1 MQIMRDRSAF
11 ALDPFAVACT
21 PMGNALN
28 FVLLAGFTVVT
39 GLLFA
44 GIMSRLMGMNFGLV
58 RRLLSGV
65 IAIALFDPVLNGMRG
80 TILGASGVTQLYLT
94 LLGIAASVL
103 GAMICLVLA
112 EVLVPT
118 GSLPRPVDLVRGLRG
133 RLARTRRYSRIL
145 RIAVRHGLG
154 PYLSGRRRADFEQ
167 AGGRSRMAASL
178 ATALDEAGVTF
189 VKLGQILST
198 RRDLLPPEFVDEL
211 SRLRDRVSPAP
222 WDQVAQVLAADLGRP
237 LDEVFADVSR
247 EPLAA
252 ASVAQVHAATLLSGE
267 RVVVKVQRPGIG
279 SVVERDLDIV
289 ARLAS
294 TLHSRTRWGRTIG
307 VRELAAGFADAMRE
321 ELDFRVETA
330 NMIAVAA
337 GRRTAVVYPRPYE
350 ALSGRRVLVMER
362 LDGVALSSAGPDT
375 PDREGLA
382 RTLLDTMLRQVMMD
396 GVFHADPHPG
406 NVLLLSGG
414 GLGMIDFGSVGRLDG
429 ALREALQRLLLAMD
443 KADVLGVADAL
454 LEVVRRPDE
463 IDQAR
468 LERSIGQFLARHM
481 APGASAGVR
490 MFADLF
496 RIVADFGLSVPPE
509 VAAVFRAL
517 ATLEGGLTQLSPGF
531 DLVAEA
537 RTVAAGYVHQG
548 VDADTLRRTAMDELV
563 TLVPMLRRLPRRVDR
578 IAGAL
583 ENGRLSVNIR
593 LLADQRGRQYVM
605 ALLHQVLLT
614 VLGATAGVMAVI
626 LLVGD
631 SSQQQVTLLQACGYS
646 LLIISAVLVLRVL
659 AMIFRRDR

>member
-1 MQIMRDRSAF
+1 LQIMRDRSAI
-11 ALDPFAVACT
+11 ALAPFAVACT
-21 PMGNALN
+21 LMGNVLD

-44 GIMSRLMGMNFGLV
+44 GLMSRLMGMNFGLV
-58 RRLLSGV
+58 RRLLAGMV
-65 IAIALFDPVLNGMRG
+65 AIALFNPVLNGMRS
-80 TILGASGVTQLYLT
+80 TILGASGVSQLYLT
-94 LLGIAASVL
+94 LLGLAASVL

-118 GSLPRPVDLVRGLRG
+118 GSLPRPMDVVRGLRG
-133 RLARTRRYSRIL
+133 RLARARRYSRIL

-167 AGGRSRMAASL
+167 AGGRSRMADSL

-198 RRDLLPPEFVDEL
+198 RRDLLPAEFVDSL
-211 SRLRDRVSPAP
+211 SRLRDQVSPAS
-222 WDQVAQVLAADLGRP
+222 WEQVAAVLAADLGP
-237 LDEVFADVSR
+237 LDEVFSVVDR

-252 ASVAQVHAATLLSGE
+252 ASIAQVHAATLVSGE

-279 SVVERDLDIV
+279 PVVQRDLDIV
-289 ARLAS
+289 ARLAT

-330 NMIAVAA
+330 NMVAVAA
-337 GRRTAVVYPRPYE
+337 GSRTGVRYPRPYE
-350 ALSGRRVLVMER
+350 ALSGKRVLVMER
-362 LDGVALSSAGPDT
+362 LDGVALSAAGPDT
-375 PDREGLA
+375 PDREALA

-414 GLGMIDFGSVGRLDG
+414 GLGMIDFGSVGRLDN

-463 IDQAR
+463 IDQVR
-468 LERSIGQFLARHM
+468 LERAIGQFLARHM

-531 DLVAEA
+531 DMVAEA
-537 RTVAAGYVHQG
+537 RAVAAGYVHHQDP
-548 VDADTLRRTAMDELV
+548 DALRRTAMDELV

-593 LLADQRGRQYVM
+593 LLADQRDRQYVM

-631 SSQQQVTLLQACGYS
+631 SSQPQVTLLQAVGYS

-659 AMIFRRDR
+659 ALIFRRDR